1 MAVMCAIIGTCGYS
15 NIKHQGIRAGVDHCT
30 SPSLLQMYTII
41 APFSLRPMKIM
52 EQANRLMQRAQALY
66 EDNKDIMK
74 PKDRE
79 VAKDKMSE

>member
-1 MAVMCAIIGTCGYS
+1 MDYC
-15 NIKHQGIRAGVDHCT
+15 NP
-30 SPSLLQMYTII
+30 PSLLQMYTII
-41 APFSLRPMKIM
+41 APFSLRPVKIM

-66 EDNKDIMK
+66 EENKDVMK